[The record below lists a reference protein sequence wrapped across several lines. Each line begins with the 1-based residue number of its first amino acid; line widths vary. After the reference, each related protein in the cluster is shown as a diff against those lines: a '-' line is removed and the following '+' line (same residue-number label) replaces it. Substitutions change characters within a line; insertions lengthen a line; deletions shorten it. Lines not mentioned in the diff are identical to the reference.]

1 MPSAFL
7 RFSVGRFSTVRAC
20 CCGKFGPGGRHPAPS
35 VYFCYG
41 FCGLLSGPVGELLG
55 RSAPS
60 PVHRCRPFH
69 VCSDTVRPSRFSF
82 AARSVPHSVRPY
94 VKTARPPAP
103 APKELTVLPPW
114 PAAASTDRH
123 RQKYSLCFKVPSAVQ
138 TRPAV
143 PLGSHSCLPFPHSP
157 WQCVPVSHLFA
168 PVLKRLCPPARG
180 QPRPSLPMAGGLAV
194 VCPLALPIPRPCRQG
209 DIFRRAFVFHNMGRP
224 LWKILPVSPSSP
236 CPRSART
243 PARPSQGAARRGG
256 GSPWQVSQSF

>member
-1 MPSAFL
+1 ML
-7 RFSVGRFSTVRAC
+7 KR
-20 CCGKFGPGGRHPAPS
+20 PG
-35 VYFCYG
+35 
-41 FCGLLSGPVGELLG
+41 
-55 RSAPS
+55 
-60 PVHRCRPFH
+60 
-69 VCSDTVRPSRFSF
+69 
-82 AARSVPHSVRPY
+82 
-94 VKTARPPAP
+94 PPAP

-123 RQKYSLCFKVPSAVQ
+123 RQKYSLWFKAHSAVQ
-138 TRPAV
+138 PRPTV

-243 PARPSQGAARRGG
+243 PARPSQGAKEQHPTQSGRGAQR
-256 GSPWQVSQSF
+256 WRQSVAGVAIVLTYERTLPGRGRQRQLI